1 MDPKQPDPTTITTTT
16 PPKALE
22 AGEQKAVIDNAEQ
35 AEEEY
40 TVFSKPRRMF
50 IAVIVSFAGL
60 LSPFSSTVYYPA
72 LTEINKEFDVSTT
85 LVNVS
90 VSVYMIFQAL
100 TPSFWG
106 SLADIWGRRPVYIS
120 TEILYVGI
128 CAGLANAPSFPALL
142 VLRMFQAAGAS
153 SAIALGAG
161 VLGDTIVPA
170 ERGAYFSAFTCC
182 QMMATS
188 LGPVIGGAI
197 AQTLSWR
204 WIFYVLMIIG
214 GVALVA
220 VFFFLP
226 ETLRSLVG
234 NGSGYANPTPTQW
247 LRKKA
252 LQQENNN
259 DAAAAA
265 AVKEPSLSRFLK
277 FPRVWQP
284 FLYLLQPDVAF
295 MMISNG
301 LVAAMLAVYM
311 TTTPT
316 HFEAIYGL
324 DELQVGLCYL
334 PFGGG
339 CVLASF
345 MQGRILNRDFR
356 AVARK
361 LGYTS
366 PEKLKSG
373 NLPADFPIF
382 KARLR
387 TIWVQILL
395 LQAVTVCY
403 GWVLYK
409 EVHLAAPLIL
419 QFIAGYAITCGVTVY
434 QTLSVDLYP
443 GKGATIGAT
452 NNIVRS
458 LLGAAGTACVEPGI
472 EGIGIGWMFTVL
484 GLILFVSSGLVPI
497 MIALGPK
504 WWRRRC
510 ERREAKEQQKK

>member
-1 MDPKQPDPTTITTTT
+1 
-16 PPKALE
+16 
-22 AGEQKAVIDNAEQ
+22 
-35 AEEEY
+35 
-40 TVFSKPRRMF
+40 
-50 IAVIVSFAGL
+50 
-60 LSPFSSTVYYPA
+60 
-72 LTEINKEFDVSTT
+72 
-85 LVNVS
+85 
-90 VSVYMIFQAL
+90 
-100 TPSFWG
+100 
-106 SLADIWGRRPVYIS
+106 
-120 TEILYVGI
+120 
-128 CAGLANAPSFPALL
+128 
-142 VLRMFQAAGAS
+142 
-153 SAIALGAG
+153 
-161 VLGDTIVPA
+161 
-170 ERGAYFSAFTCC
+170 
-182 QMMATS
+182 
-188 LGPVIGGAI
+188 
-197 AQTLSWR
+197 
-204 WIFYVLMIIG
+204 MIIG
-214 GVALVA
+214 GVALVL

-252 LQQENNN
+252 LRQNNN
-259 DAAAAA
+259 DDAAG

-373 NLPADFPIF
+373 DLPADFPIF

-419 QFIAGYAITCGVTVY
+419 QFIGNYRY
-434 QTLSVDLYP
+434 QT
-443 GKGATIGAT
+443 
-452 NNIVRS
+452 
-458 LLGAAGTACVEPGI
+458 
-472 EGIGIGWMFTVL
+472 
-484 GLILFVSSGLVPI
+484 
-497 MIALGPK
+497 
-504 WWRRRC
+504 
-510 ERREAKEQQKK
+510 